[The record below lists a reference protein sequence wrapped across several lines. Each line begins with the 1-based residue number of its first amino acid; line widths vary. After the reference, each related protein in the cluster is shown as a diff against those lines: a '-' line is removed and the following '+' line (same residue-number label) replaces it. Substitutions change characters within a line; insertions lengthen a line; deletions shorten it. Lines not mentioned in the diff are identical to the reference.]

1 MRHRELNSQTRKKNI
16 MIFQASGNHCGT
28 IGYHRPIP
36 QADRAD
42 RPERTTTLVPDP
54 GGGEV

>member
-1 MRHRELNSQTRKKNI
+1 

-28 IGYHRPIP
+28 IGYHRPIA

-54 GGGEV
+54 GGGGEV